1 LIGILSALSPR
12 LTILAATIFAAV
24 TAYGTGYVYGS
35 HNGYQQ
41 ATTEQFKADIKAQHE
56 RAKDDAKLRA
66 LNDYDFC
73 VVSLRRRGMPVHD
86 CDVLRGLPQE

>member
-1 LIGILSALSPR
+1 MIGTLSTLSSR
-12 LTILAATIFAAV
+12 LTILSAAVVAAV
-24 TAYGTGYVYGS
+24 TAYGTGYVYGR

-73 VVSLRRRGMPVHD
+73 VLSLRRRGVPVDD
-86 CDVLRGLPQE
+86 CEVLRGLPQD